1 MNVTWISCSLLPS
14 LVSSSSFLSHADSR
28 GYRSVSLFL
37 LFLWHNLD
45 SPGIYL
51 FNEVNQGRERERRKI
66 MKRNQDPINRFI
78 ASLHLSPG
86 ISLVSGFF
94 FLICISWDEKLM
106 ARKKTHDWLT
116 SDLSFFSFYPM
127 WP

>member
-1 MNVTWISCSLLPS
+1 
-14 LVSSSSFLSHADSR
+14 
-28 GYRSVSLFL
+28 
-37 LFLWHNLD
+37 
-45 SPGIYL
+45 
-51 FNEVNQGRERERRKI
+51 VNQGRERERRKI

-86 ISLVSGFF
+86 ISLDSGFF